1 MKLLLQNI
9 YTSFPVQ
16 LVLLHFRK
24 YQVLLIF
31 WLLLSSVIN
40 SGFLKSFGADALF
53 FMPEYLGEVGML
65 SAALV
70 GMAMGIF
77 FMSWNITTFILHT
90 QRFKFLAATSK
101 PFLKYCINNAV
112 LPLVFLLF
120 YLVKAILFNANK
132 ELLSAGEQM
141 LLIAGFV
148 LGLTAMLLIS
158 FVFFF
163 GADRQILMSI
173 APVVADKK
181 AFRDT
186 FHKGKKKQSDA
197 FGLKVSYYFT
207 VRLRLRKARNVS
219 HYSEAF
225 LDAIF
230 KRHHF
235 AAILCIILAFIFL
248 IIGGFFLDHRLFQ
261 FPAAVSITLF
271 SAIMVAVIGA
281 LSYFLQ
287 SWSVVFVLLLLGV
300 LNWLYQK
307 EIIDPRNKAY
317 GLNYS
322 NKKERPLYN
331 KAHLASL
338 CTPEAVAA
346 DSLHWIAV
354 LNHWKNRQVSGNSS
368 KPKMVFVNVS
378 GGGLRSA
385 TFVMNMLQHTDAAL
399 GGTLM
404 NNTFMITGASGG
416 MLSATY
422 YRELYRRKQM
432 GQLLDLASQQYITDI
447 TQDLLNPVFSSLISR
462 DIFSPAQQFSVGP
475 YQYIKDRGYA
485 FEQKLN
491 DNTGKLLN
499 GSLKDYA
506 ADEQAA
512 KIPLMLFSPVV
523 TRDGRKLLIGTQP
536 MRCLMKPSLHTYD
549 TSYSPDAID
558 FGALFARQNPYNLR
572 LLTALRMNATFP
584 YVLPNVW
591 LPTYPIIDVMD
602 AGLRDN
608 FGIETTLRFV
618 DKFRQWLQTNT
629 SGIVILQMRD
639 RIKDNWQHP
648 LETGAITDIVV
659 KPATMLQNNWYKLQ
673 DYALNDQYSYLNHTA
688 GLPLQ
693 LLTYMYQPQ
702 KEEKQ
707 AALNFHLTAAEKRD
721 IIASANTPYNQD
733 VLKSFI
739 KALQP
744 TKADSSTH

>member
-1 MKLLLQNI
+1 MKSLFHHI
-9 YTSFPVQ
+9 YYSFPVQ

-31 WLLLSSVIN
+31 WLLLASVIN
-40 SGFLKSFGADALF
+40 SGFMKNFGADALF
-53 FMPEYLGEVGML
+53 FMPEYLGNVDFL
-65 SAALV
+65 SALLV

-90 QRFKFLAATSK
+90 KRFKFLAAASK

-112 LPLVFLLF
+112 LPLLFLFF
-120 YLVKAILFNANK
+120 YLIKAILFNANK
-132 ELLSAGEQM
+132 ELLSVGEQL
-141 LLIAGFV
+141 LLIAGFTV
-148 LGLTAMLLIS
+148 GLSLMLLIS

-173 APVVADKK
+173 APVVAD
-181 AFRDT
+181 RRT
-186 FHKGKKKQSDA
+186 FKNVYQKGKKQQPDG
-197 FGLKVSYYFT
+197 FGMKVGYYFT
-207 VRLRLRKARNVS
+207 VRFRLRKARNVS

-225 LDAIF
+225 LDTIF

-235 AAILCIILAFIFL
+235 AAIICIILAFIFL
-248 IIGGFFLDHRLFQ
+248 IIGGFFLDHRFFQ
-261 FPAAVSITLF
+261 FPAAVSITIF

-281 LSYFLQ
+281 LTYFLQ
-287 SWSVVFVLLLLGV
+287 SWSVVFVLVLLAV

-317 GLNYS
+317 GLNYT
-322 NKKERPLYN
+322 NKQQRPLYN
-331 KAHLASL
+331 KAHLANL
-338 CTPEAVAA
+338 CTPEAIAA
-346 DSLHWIAV
+346 DSLHWISV
-354 LNHWKNRQVSGNSS
+354 LNHWKSRQTSTDSS
-368 KPKMVFVNVS
+368 KPKMVFINVS

-385 TFVMNMLQHTDAAL
+385 AFVMNMLHHTDAAL
-399 GGTLM
+399 GGTLLKK
-404 NNTFMITGASGG
+404 TLMITGASGG

-422 YRELYRRKQM
+422 YRELYRRKLL
-432 GQLLDLASQQYITDI
+432 GQPVDFANQQYITDI
-447 TQDLLNPVFSSLISR
+447 TQDLLNPVFSSLVSR

-475 YQYIKDRGYA
+475 YRYIKDRGYA

-491 DNTGKLLN
+491 DNTGNLLS
-499 GSLKDYA
+499 GSLKDYIKDEGTA
-506 ADEQAA
+506 A
-512 KIPLMLFSPVV
+512 IPLILYSPVV

-536 MRCLMKPSLHTYD
+536 MRCLMKPAIYTYD
-549 TSYSPDAID
+549 SSYSPDAID
-558 FGALFARQNPYNLR
+558 FGALFTHQNPYNLR

-618 DKFRQWLQTNT
+618 DKFQHWLKANT
-629 SGIVILQMRD
+629 SGIIILQMRD

-648 LETGAITDIVV
+648 LETGSITDVVV

-721 IIASANTPYNQD
+721 IIASANTPYNQEI
-733 VLKSFI
+733 LKSFL
-739 KALQP
+739 KALQ
-744 TKADSSTH
+744 